1 MYIIFRISQSI
12 ARGLSRR
19 SDDHASIRS
28 LPMTT
33 RLLVLE
39 DEAYEYANAVKDHGL
54 DDLEIIVSSAPEPT
68 GEIPEVDVMLA
79 RPEYAAHWLEVMDAV
94 KWIQSTWA
102 GVNPLLDVTARKGI
116 VLTGVKDIFGP
127 LIAEYVLAYLLN
139 EVRLT
144 EHYKK
149 EQQSKRWSQ
158 RWPDTLQGKTLM
170 ILGTGSIGSYLGRMA
185 GYFGLNVIGV
195 SRSGARVTGFDRV
208 LTVEEFTGELP
219 CVDYL
224 ACALPG
230 TPETANL
237 LNQDRLGALK
247 AGAYLINVG
256 RGSTVDHTALANLLE
271 NGHLAGA
278 LLDVFPDEP
287 LRTDSPLW
295 KTTNLAITPHIA
307 AVSYPRDIARIFAE
321 NYRRYSVGEALLHQ
335 ISVEHGY

>member
-1 MYIIFRISQSI
+1 
-12 ARGLSRR
+12 
-19 SDDHASIRS
+19 
-28 LPMTT
+28 MTT

-39 DEAYEYANAVKDHGL
+39 DEADEYANAVKDHGL

-68 GEIPEVDVMLA
+68 GEIPKVDVMLA
-79 RPEYAAHWLEVMDAV
+79 RPEYAARWLEVMDAV

-139 EVRLT
+139 KVRLT
-144 EHYKK
+144 ERYKK
-149 EQQSKRWSQ
+149 EQQKRRWSQ
-158 RWPDTLQGKTLM
+158 QWPDTLQGKTLM

-185 GYFGLNVIGV
+185 GHFGLNVIGV
-195 SRSGARVTGFDRV
+195 SRSGTRVTGFARV

-219 CVDYL
+219 SVDYL
-224 ACALPG
+224 VCALPG
-230 TPETANL
+230 TPETENL
-237 LNQDRLGALK
+237 LNLDRLGALK
-247 AGAYLINVG
+247 TGAYLINVG

-287 LRTDSPLW
+287 LPADSPLW
-295 KTTNLAITPHIA
+295 ITTNLAITPHIA
-307 AVSYPRDIARIFAE
+307 AVSFPRDIAGLFAE
-321 NYRRYSVGEALLHQ
+321 NYRRYSTGEALLHQ
-335 ISVEHGY
+335 IDVGQGY